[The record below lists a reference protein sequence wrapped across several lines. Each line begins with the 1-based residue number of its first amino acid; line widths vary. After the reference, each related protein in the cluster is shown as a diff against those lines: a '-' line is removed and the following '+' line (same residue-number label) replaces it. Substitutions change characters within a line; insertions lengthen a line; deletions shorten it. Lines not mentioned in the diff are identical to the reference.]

1 MSLRPVLSRIPADL
15 ALAVLA
21 AALAAVAATAFV
33 VSAYAIHPLVLPAVA
48 VVGIFTIATFAR
60 PVVGLVGA
68 ALATPL
74 EAVNLPLGSGALSPA
89 EAAFAVVALAY
100 LARVLVRP
108 ESVVKP
114 ALRDLPIA
122 VLLFAVAAGLLFAA
136 EPAPVFRVALLWTLF
151 SLVYL
156 QAQSL
161 TMSEIR
167 AVMIALVV
175 GAGLLGGIGALSF
188 VRSGGT
194 ELLGGG
200 STVSGARAA
209 GTFADPNY
217 YASLLAL
224 ALLPGVAL
232 LLAEFKRHVWLVVPL
247 AAGIGG
253 LLFSLSRGGI
263 LGFGAGLLLLL
274 AWRRA
279 RYVAIAILALTVVL
293 TLTNANPLVES
304 EYFGSV
310 EDRISTIR
318 HPTRESTRP
327 QIWATAVEVAQE
339 HPFLGVGVNQFQR
352 ESARRSLFERGRT
365 LENTHSV
372 PLSLA
377 AETGLIGLAAFLAF
391 LAQLIARGLRAAR
404 ARDALLRGLGLGI
417 SAAVLA
423 FLIQGLTITQIR
435 VPIVTGTFFLL
446 AGILTALSDREG
458 LSSAPP
464 TAVGEAT
471 PVR

>member
-1 MSLRPVLSRIPADL
+1 MSLRPVLGRIPIEL
-15 ALAVLA
+15 ALAALAAAAAAVLA
-21 AALAAVAATAFV
+21 AAFT
-33 VSAYAIHPLVLPAVA
+33 VSAYAVHPLALPAAA
-48 VVGIFTIATFAR
+48 VGGAFVIAAFLR

-68 ALATPL
+68 AIATPL
-74 EAVNLPLGSGALSPA
+74 EAVNLPLASGALSPA
-89 EAAFAVVALAY
+89 EAALAAVAIAW
-100 LARVLVRP
+100 LARVVLRP
-108 ESVVKP
+108 ESVAKP
-114 ALRDLPIA
+114 ALRDLPVA
-122 VLLFAVAAGLLFAA
+122 VLLLAVAAGLVFAA
-136 EPAPVFRVALLWTLF
+136 EPAPVLRVAILWTLF
-151 SLVYL
+151 GLVYL

-161 TMSEIR
+161 TLGEIR
-167 AVMIALVV
+167 AVTIALVV

-188 VRSGGT
+188 VQSGGT

-200 STVSGARAA
+200 STVSGTRAA

-232 LLAEFKRHVWLVVPL
+232 LLAQTKRHLWLLVPL
-247 AAGIGG
+247 AAGVGG

-279 RYVAIAILALTVVL
+279 RYVALAILALVVAL

-310 EDRISTIR
+310 EERISTIR

-327 QIWATAVEVAQE
+327 QIWSTAVEVTQE
-339 HPFLGVGVNQFQR
+339 HPFFGVGVNQFQL
-352 ESARRSLFERGRT
+352 ESARRSLFERGQT
-365 LENTHSV
+365 LENAHSV

-391 LAQLIARGLRAAR
+391 LVQLAARGLRTAR
-404 ARDALLRGLGLGI
+404 ARHSLERGLGLGI
-417 SAAVLA
+417 SAALLA
-423 FLIQGLTITQIR
+423 FVIQGLTITQIR

-446 AGILTALSDREG
+446 AGILTGLSDREG
-458 LSSAPP
+458 DSA
-464 TAVGEAT
+464 EAAKAS
-471 PVR
+471 

>member
-1 MSLRPVLSRIPADL
+1 MSLRPVLSRIPTEL
-15 ALAVLA
+15 ALIALA
-21 AALAAVAATAFV
+21 AAAAAVAATAFI
-33 VSAYAIHPLVLPAVA
+33 VSAYAIHPLALPAA
-48 VVGIFTIATFAR
+48 VVAGAFMVAAFLR
-60 PVVGLVGA
+60 PVVGLIGA

-74 EAVNLPLGSGALSPA
+74 EAVNLPLASGALSPA
-89 EAAFAVVALAY
+89 EAALVVVALAW
-100 LARVLVRP
+100 LARALLRP
-108 ESVVKP
+108 ESVAKP
-114 ALRDLPIA
+114 ALRDLPVA
-122 VLLFAVAAGLLFAA
+122 VLLLAVAAGLVFAA
-136 EPAPVFRVALLWTLF
+136 EPAPVLRVTVLWTLF

-161 TMSEIR
+161 TLAEIR
-167 AVMIALVV
+167 AVTIALVV

-188 VRSGGT
+188 VQSGGT

-217 YASLLAL
+217 YAALLAL

-232 LLAEFKRHVWLVVPL
+232 LLAETKRNLWLLAPL

-263 LGFGAGLLLLL
+263 LGFAAGLLLLL

-279 RYVAIAILALTVVL
+279 RYVALAILAVVAAL

-310 EDRISTIR
+310 EDRVSTIR

-327 QIWATAVEVAQE
+327 LIWATAIEVTQE
-339 HPFLGVGVNQFQR
+339 HPFFGVGVNQFQR
-352 ESARRSLFERGRT
+352 ESARRSLFERGQT
-365 LENTHSV
+365 LENAHSV

-377 AETGLIGLAAFLAF
+377 AETGLIGLVAFSVF
-391 LAQLIARGLRAAR
+391 LAQLAARGMRAAR
-404 ARDALLRGLGLGI
+404 ARTALERGIGLGI
-417 SAAVLA
+417 SAALLA
-423 FLIQGLTITQIR
+423 FVIQGMTITQIR
-435 VPIVTGTFFLL
+435 VPVVTGTFFLL
-446 AGILTALSDREG
+446 AGILTNLSDTERDSIAPAG
-458 LSSAPP
+458 SPVSSTVP
-464 TAVGEAT
+464 
-471 PVR
+471 R

>member
-1 MSLRPVLSRIPADL
+1 MSLRPVISRIPAEL
-15 ALAVLA
+15 VVTALA
-21 AALAAVAATAFV
+21 AAVAAVAATVFV
-33 VSAYAIHPLVLPAVA
+33 FSAYAIHPLALPATAIGGAFVVA
-48 VVGIFTIATFAR
+48 AFLR
-60 PVVGLVGA
+60 PAVGLVGA

-74 EAVNLPLGSGALSPA
+74 EAVNLPFASGALSPA
-89 EAAFAVVALAY
+89 EAALAVVAIAWLG
-100 LARVLVRP
+100 RVLLRP
-108 ESVVKP
+108 ESVAKP
-114 ALRDLPIA
+114 ALRDLPVA
-122 VLLFAVAAGLLFAA
+122 GLLLVVAAGLLFAA
-136 EPAPVFRVALLWTLF
+136 EPAPVLRVAVLWTLF

-161 TMSEIR
+161 TLGEMR
-167 AVMIALVV
+167 AVIVALVV
-175 GAGLLGGIGALSF
+175 GAGLLGAIGALSF

-200 STVSGARAA
+200 STVSGARAV

-232 LLAEFKRHVWLVVPL
+232 LLAEAKRHLWLVAPL

-279 RYVAIAILALTVVL
+279 RYVALAMLAVVVAL
-293 TLTNANPLVES
+293 TLTNSNPLVES

-327 QIWATAVEVAQE
+327 LIWATAVEVAQE
-339 HPFLGVGVNQFQR
+339 HPFFGVGVNQFER

-365 LENTHSV
+365 LENAHSV

-391 LAQLIARGLRAAR
+391 LVQLAVRGLKTSR
-404 ARDALLRGLGLGI
+404 ARHSLVRGLGLGI
-417 SAAVLA
+417 SAAIVA
-423 FLIQGLTITQIR
+423 FVIQGLTITQIR
-435 VPIVTGTFFLL
+435 VPVVTGTFFLL
-446 AGILTALSDREG
+446 AGILTGLSDRAGHSENPAK
-458 LSSAPP
+458 LS
-464 TAVGEAT
+464 VGAIG
-471 PVR
+471 PR

>member
-1 MSLRPVLSRIPADL
+1 MSFRPILGRIPTEL
-15 ALAVLA
+15 AL
-21 AALAAVAATAFV
+21 AALAAVAAAVAATVFVLAAYAVHPLALPAAAVGGAFV
-33 VSAYAIHPLVLPAVA
+33 VAAFL
-48 VVGIFTIATFAR
+48 R

-74 EAVNLPLGSGALSPA
+74 EAVNLPLASGALSPA
-89 EAAFAVVALAY
+89 EAALAVVAVAWLG
-100 LARVLVRP
+100 RVLLRP
-108 ESVVKP
+108 ESVAKP
-114 ALRDLPIA
+114 GMRDLPIV
-122 VLLFAVAAGLLFAA
+122 VLLLAVAAGLAFAA
-136 EPAPVFRVALLWTLF
+136 EPAPVLRVAFLWTLF

-161 TMSEIR
+161 TLSEMR
-167 AVMIALVV
+167 AVMIALVA

-224 ALLPGVAL
+224 ALLPGLAL
-232 LLAEFKRHVWLVVPL
+232 LLAEAKRHLWLLAPL
-247 AAGIGG
+247 AAGVGG
-253 LLFSLSRGGI
+253 LLFSLSRGAI

-279 RYVAIAILALTVVL
+279 RYVALGLLAVVVAL

-304 EYFGSV
+304 QYFGSV

-339 HPFLGVGVNQFQR
+339 HPFFGVGVNQFQR

-365 LENTHSV
+365 LENAHSV

-377 AETGLIGLAAFLAF
+377 AETGLIGLAAFLVF
-391 LAQLIARGLRAAR
+391 LVQLAGRGLKTAR
-404 ARDALLRGLGLGI
+404 ARHPLERGLGLGI
-417 SAAVLA
+417 SAALVA
-423 FLIQGLTITQIR
+423 FVIQGLTITQIR
-435 VPIVTGTFFLL
+435 VPVVTGTFFLL
-446 AGILTALSDREG
+446 AGILTGLSDRDRE
-458 LSSAPP
+458 AA
-464 TAVGEAT
+464 AVSDLPAGAT
-471 PVR
+471 PPK